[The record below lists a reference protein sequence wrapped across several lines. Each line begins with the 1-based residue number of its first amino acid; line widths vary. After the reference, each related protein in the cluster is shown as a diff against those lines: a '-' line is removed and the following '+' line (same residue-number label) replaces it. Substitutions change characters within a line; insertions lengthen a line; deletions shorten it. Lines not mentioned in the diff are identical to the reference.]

1 MAVIVIIKKIVTHP
15 VFIAAVTAAVRELTK
30 VLVEKNRRR

>member
-15 VFIAAVTAAVRELTK
+15 IFIAAVTAAVREITK
-30 VLVEKNRRR
+30 VLMDKNRR